1 MSCSLYINHTHLNL
15 AYYFAVADRG
25 SACHSLMMFIQC
37 QSLFNNKRS
46 MLMLIHLHL
55 SICLYVTGLAK
66 SECPAELE
74 TVVPYCKCRRYSL
87 GIAVNCE
94 LGGRTLQNISVFG
107 DVREVVRSMRISN
120 GTVEHILNNSFS
132 SELVSYFFLIPLS
145 YHSNHMRISWK

>member
-1 MSCSLYINHTHLNL
+1 MSCSLYINHTHLSR
-15 AYYFAVADRG
+15 AHFFTVADG
-25 SACHSLMMFIQC
+25 GTTCHSLMMFILC
-37 QSLFNNKRS
+37 QSLFKNKRS

-55 SICLYVTGLAK
+55 SICLCVTGLAK

-87 GIAVNCE
+87 RIAVKCE

-107 DVREVVRSMRISN
+107 NVQKAVRSIRISN

-132 SELVSYFFLIPLS
+132 SELVSYFFLIP
-145 YHSNHMRISWK
+145 HP